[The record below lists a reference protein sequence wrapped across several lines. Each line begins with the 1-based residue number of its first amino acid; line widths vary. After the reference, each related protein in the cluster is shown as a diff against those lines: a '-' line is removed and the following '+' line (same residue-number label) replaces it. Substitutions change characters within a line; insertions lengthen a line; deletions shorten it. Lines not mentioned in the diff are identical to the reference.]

1 MDAKDLEKLFRKTSQ
16 FDQTLGMNFI
26 VKSAG
31 EIEYT
36 MTIDSRHL
44 SSPQISHGGAI
55 AGMMDNVLGV
65 TALSYAVTQEKLCST
80 VEFKINYLNPAK
92 LGDVLTGS
100 AQIDYIG
107 KRLVVTSGFIKC
119 GERLIAK
126 GMGTFNL
133 YPMEK
138 FKQFSADMQVDHDH
152 EDI

>member
-1 MDAKDLEKLFRKTSQ
+1 MDAKELEKLFKKTSQ
-16 FDQTLGMNFI
+16 FDKTLEMDLKI
-26 VKSAG
+26 IKAG
-31 EIEYT
+31 EIEYS
-36 MTIDSRHL
+36 MTVSNCHL
-44 SSPQISHGGAI
+44 SSPTVSHGGAI

-65 TALSYAVTQEKLCST
+65 TALSYAVTQNKLCST

-92 LGDVLTGS
+92 LGDKLTGT

-119 GERLIAK
+119 GEKLIAK

-138 FKQFSADMQVDHDH
+138 FKQFAADMQVDHDH

>member
-1 MDAKDLEKLFRKTSQ
+1 MDAKDLEKLFKKNSK
-16 FDQTLGMNFI
+16 FDITLGMDFKI
-26 VKSAG
+26 IKAG

-36 MTIDSRHL
+36 MTISEAHL
-44 SSPQISHGGAI
+44 SSPTVSHGGAL

-92 LGDVLTGS
+92 LGDKLTGT

-119 GERLIAK
+119 GDKLIAK

-138 FKQFSADMQVDHDH
+138 FKLFTADMQVDHDH